1 MKTGDIVRDD
11 QGRAFQ
17 IGQILGRGLWGK
29 TYSVREE
36 HGPEW
41 ALKVPLSQDDLPE
54 HASHLAPLCQEIL
67 LEQARLLTDNRLPFL
82 LPIDSL
88 ITTTDG
94 TPGLLMPRQ
103 PLNLE
108 RRLSGGY
115 SMDELLDLC
124 QDLAEAV
131 RDLGRLLSGHGNLTP
146 TNVLMTEQGRIMLSD
161 PLTPLAAK
169 HIQDLRAAAGSKARP
184 ALAYLP
190 PEVRSGGVATGS
202 AADTYAVGMVLYWG
216 TLASGEV
223 PARIPETPLSGLD
236 KASLVALKDRV
247 HNRLK
252 DEGAN
257 PRFHTRLSDRMAA
270 FLNRALSEK
279 TAPSPPYRF
288 LDIAE
293 FHSRLENLR
302 ALTNPSVEHV
312 GKILLDRPPGSDSF
326 TTDEDVVF
334 SCTIGCS
341 AGVETHEEIAC
352 GLAVFDREKDERIRD
367 LNCAYTVDRHPS
379 GRHRFGFRLSD
390 LAPGSY
396 TIRVAFKIRESSAE
410 PQVAEGRFER
420 RAAPGYVPPR
430 PKPTRQPIPLERPE
444 ADPVTQNRTAPGI
457 QMPAPTTPTPENAG
471 TPGSAGIPGS
481 AGPTLSIPPP
491 PVRQPPPRVATPGV
505 DPVTGGSST
514 PRRVVPVITGHSANA
529 DGSARQT
536 DSKAAAMTM
545 PEGSPRRMPDA
556 RGNSPKSSSEQYDQP
571 VIENN
576 ASWSPEIPV
585 PRSTPGISDD
595 GEDLYP
601 PLTPDDDTDDY
612 YEADSGPIGEAIT
625 RFLDLLRGDAYVMF
639 IGGAAVIMI
648 LLIILLFAL
657 N

>member
-41 ALKVPLSQDDLPE
+41 ALKVPLSQDDLPA
-54 HASHLAPLCQEIL
+54 HASHLASVCREIL
-67 LEQARLLTDNRLPFL
+67 MEQARLLTDNPLPFL
-82 LPIDSL
+82 LPIDSQ

-94 TPGLLMPRQ
+94 TPGLLLPRQ

-115 SMDELLDLC
+115 SMDELLNLC

-131 RDLGRLLSGHGNLTP
+131 RDLGRLLPGHGNLTP

-169 HIQDLRAAAGSKARP
+169 HIADLRAAAGTKSRP

-190 PEVRSGGVATGS
+190 PEVRAGGVTTG
-202 AADTYAVGMVLYWG
+202 AASDTYAVAMILYWG

-223 PARIPETPLSGLD
+223 PARIPQSPLIGLD
-236 KASLVALKDRV
+236 KANLVALKDRV

-257 PRFHTRLSDRMAA
+257 PRFHTRLSDRIAA

-279 TAPSPPYRF
+279 TAPSPPFRF
-288 LDIAE
+288 LDMAE
-293 FHSRLENLR
+293 FHGRLENLQ
-302 ALTNPSVEHV
+302 ALTNPLVEHV

-326 TTDEDVVF
+326 TTEEDVVF

-341 AGVETHEEIAC
+341 DGVETHEEIAC

-379 GRHRFGFRLSD
+379 GRHRFGFRLSE
-390 LAPGSY
+390 LPPGSY
-396 TIRVAFKIRESSAE
+396 TIRVAFKIRESNAD

-430 PKPTRQPIPLERPE
+430 PKPTRQPIPLKQPE
-444 ADPVTQNRTAPGI
+444 SDPVTQNRTTPGLRLPGEHH
-457 QMPAPTTPTPENAG
+457 QPTNPTPSISVS
-471 TPGSAGIPGS
+471 PQQ
-481 AGPTLSIPPP
+481 GPPQ
-491 PVRQPPPRVATPGV
+491 VRQPPRVESPRVAT
-505 DPVTGGSST
+505 VTGINPT
-514 PRRVVPVITGHSANA
+514 PRRVVPIVTDHGISDEPPKHTGSGVASLSLPESGQAATPAGVRLGMPKPTSDRFEEGQPVFKN
-529 DGSARQT
+529 T
-536 DSKAAAMTM
+536 DS
-545 PEGSPRRMPDA
+545 
-556 RGNSPKSSSEQYDQP
+556 
-571 VIENN
+571 
-576 ASWSPEIPV
+576 SWSQDIPV
-585 PRSTPGISDD
+585 PRTSPGIDD
-595 GEDLYP
+595 GGDDLYP
-601 PLTPDDDTDDY
+601 ALTPDDETDDDD
-612 YEADSGPIGEAIT
+612 YEEGPLGAALA
-625 RFLDLLRGDAYVMF
+625 RFVDLLRGDFYILIVG
-639 IGGAAVIMI
+639 GGAVILV
-648 LLIILLFAL
+648 LLFILLFVL
-657 N
+657 K

>member
-379 GRHRFGFRLSD
+379 GRHRFGFRLSE

-396 TIRVAFKIRESSAE
+396 TIRVAFKIRESSAD

-457 QMPAPTTPTPENAG
+457 QMPPPAPTPA
-471 TPGSAGIPGS
+471 PGHN
-481 AGPTLSIPPP
+481 GPDFLTTAPPP
-491 PVRQPPPRVATPGV
+491 QVRQPPPRIATPGV
-505 DPVTGGSST
+505 NPAPKPA
-514 PRRVVPVITGHSANA
+514 PRKVAPIITEPSANVA
-529 DGSARQT
+529 GPALH
-536 DSKAAAMTM
+536 AGAGVAAMPQ
-545 PEGSPRRMPDA
+545 PERRPRPKPEA
-556 RGNSPKSSSEQYDQP
+556 RVGNQKSVSEQYDQP

-585 PRSTPGISDD
+585 PRTTPGISDD

-612 YEADSGPIGEAIT
+612 YDADSGPIGEAIT

-639 IGGAAVIMI
+639 IGGAAIIMI